1 LSLKTKKLLVLFTP
15 LFLVWIVDQVTKHW
29 IRSSLELH
37 RHEIIEGWLSLNYTQ
52 NPGMAMG
59 MDWLSTPS
67 ISVVAILATIAICVY
82 VLKTL
87 QKANMAYLLCMGL
100 ILGGALKDPVDAAV
114 LLFRGDSP
122 EPAERF
128 AREDPYVQ
136 NGLVT
141 SWQVRPWLTVV
152 GDEQASPIYP

>member
-1 LSLKTKKLLVLFTP
+1 M
-15 LFLVWIVDQVTKHW
+15 H
-29 IRSSLELH
+29 
-37 RHEIIEGWLSLNYTQ
+37 
-52 NPGMAMG
+52 
-59 MDWLSTPS
+59 
-67 ISVVAILATIAICVY
+67 
-82 VLKTL
+82 
-87 QKANMAYLLCMGL
+87 YLLFYDTAPNYLERREKFRSEHLAHAWQAHKRGEL

-141 SWQVRPWLTVV
+141 SWQGRPWLTVV
-152 GDEQASPIYP
+152 GDEPALPINP